1 MKPRDFE
8 SPPITVNVDFYFCEV
23 SMPAISFLFPNHP
36 GARFDMDYYLGTH
49 MPLAI
54 HLMSRQIGFRTVVVE
69 RGVRG
74 MSADADVTYLALCH
88 FTFDSV
94 KDFNIA
100 YAAHAE
106 RLNADMRN
114 YTDIMPVVQVNEIVI
129 EKYAARN
136 CLVSA

>member
-1 MKPRDFE
+1 
-8 SPPITVNVDFYFCEV
+8 
-23 SMPAISFLFPNHP
+23 MPSISFLFPNKH

-69 RGVRG
+69 RGIKAMG
-74 MSADADVTYLALCH
+74 ADADVTYLALCH

-94 KDFNIA
+94 EDFNFA
-100 YAAHAE
+100 YAVHAD
-106 RLNADMRN
+106 RLRADMRN
-114 YTDIMPVVQVNEIVI
+114 CTDIQPTVQVNEVEI

-136 CLVSA
+136 CMVST